1 MTITRQPTALE
12 ELATANR
19 PSQLDLLD
27 RLVAL
32 LSASPAVTHLL
43 VRGSLAYGTSDRLS
57 DVDLVI
63 GVQPSRYTA
72 YASALDTLVRVELGA
87 ILPGWL
93 DRIVPSMG
101 GLGSVHLVEHCG
113 HLQQLDLYLA
123 PADRVFDIADLTR
136 GYIIYT
142 APAAPGAAPEP
153 RDDPVVEAFVRDRL
167 AAAPTCGEAVIEAL
181 VLAFMLRKRL
191 VRRQYMMAYAEYH
204 MLVTAVRS
212 LIRTALQPD
221 RAAYGWYHLEGEIG
235 ASNLGRACLNDLTT
249 LMNAPPVPT
258 PESLARALEVVVAV
272 ARRVAPDVVDGLA
285 LDLDAYLHHMT

>member
-1 MTITRQPTALE
+1 MTITLRPTALE
-12 ELATANR
+12 ELAAANR
-19 PSQLDLLD
+19 PSQFDLLD

-63 GVQPSRYTA
+63 GVQLSRYSL
-72 YASALDTLVRVELGA
+72 YVSALDTLVRVELGA

-101 GLGSVHLVEHCG
+101 GLGSVHLVEHHG

-123 PADRVFDIADLTR
+123 PADRVSDIADLTC
-136 GYIIYT
+136 GYIVY
-142 APAAPGAAPEP
+142 AAPGAAPEP
-153 RDDPVVEAFVRDRL
+153 RDAAVEAFVRDRL
-167 AAAPTCGEAVIEAL
+167 TAAPTCGEAVIEAL
-181 VLAFMLRKRL
+181 VLAFMMRKRL
-191 VRRQYMMAYAEYH
+191 VRRQYMLAYAEYH

-221 RAAYGWYHLEGEIG
+221 RAAYGWYHLEEEIG
-235 ASNLGRACLNDLTT
+235 ASNLGRACLNDLAT
-249 LMNAPPVPT
+249 LMDAPPVPT
-258 PESLARALEVVVAV
+258 PESLTRALEVVVAV

>member
-1 MTITRQPTALE
+1 MSITRPSSALE
-12 ELATANR
+12 ELASANR
-19 PSQLDLLD
+19 PGQLDLLD

-63 GVQPSRYTA
+63 GVQPSRYGA
-72 YASALDTLVRVELGA
+72 YASALDTLVRIELGA

-101 GLGSVHLVEHCG
+101 GLGSVHLVEHRG

-123 PADRVFDIADLTR
+123 PAARVVDIADLTR
-136 GYIIYT
+136 GYIVYT
-142 APAAPGAAPEP
+142 APGAAAEP
-153 RDDPVVEAFVRDRL
+153 RDDCAVETFVRERL
-167 AAAPTCGEAVIEAL
+167 AAEPTCGEAFIEAL

-191 VRRQYMMAYAEYH
+191 LRRQYMMAYAEYH

-221 RAAYGWYHLEGEIG
+221 RAAYGWYHLEDEIG
-235 ASNLGRACLNDLTT
+235 ASNLGRTCLNDLTT
-249 LMNAPPVPT
+249 LMDAPPVPT
-258 PESLARALEVVVAV
+258 PASLTRALEVVVAL
-272 ARRVAPDVVDGLA
+272 ARRVAPEIVDGLA
-285 LDLDAYLHHMT
+285 LDLDAYLHHMA